1 MKKTTMSASLCVLV
15 LSNLLC
21 IAQAQDWRVGAEGRE
36 VNCSLQVKG
45 KTYLKGTCKYNAD
58 KDGSFRLFGNQYFVY
73 LNTFGDGTAGAS
85 WNATPDSSHAQ
96 ALLGEDFKQQGG
108 CWVGKQAKICAWNK

>member
-1 MKKTTMSASLCVLV
+1 MKTRLFTGSGLV
-15 LSNLLC
+15 LALT
-21 IAQAQDWRVGAEGRE
+21 AVQAVQAQDWRVGAEGRE

>member
-1 MKKTTMSASLCVLV
+1 MKTRLFTGLGLV
-15 LSNLLC
+15 LALT
-21 IAQAQDWRVGAEGRE
+21 AVQAVQSQDWRVGAEGRE